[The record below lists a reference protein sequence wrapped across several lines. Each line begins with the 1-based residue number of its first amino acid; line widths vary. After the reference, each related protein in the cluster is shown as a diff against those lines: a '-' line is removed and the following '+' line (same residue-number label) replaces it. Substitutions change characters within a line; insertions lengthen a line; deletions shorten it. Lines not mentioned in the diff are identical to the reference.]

1 MVWARTGVTRTR
13 WPRRA
18 DSLHD
23 VNRRII
29 TEADA
34 GPGAAQDVDGYFDRV
49 LKCLPIE
56 VIAVYTVVASAAE
69 PAFKGRTLQWWLGM
83 LLLGG
88 TLAAPAYAWYAL
100 RVRRWA
106 QLGMLTLAFVVVVAA
121 MGGWFGTL
129 SWWNGF
135 FPVLGTVAFGV
146 AVAMLDFGPPLPW
159 RPKPV
164 KHAVP
169 GQPIGPPSGPP
180 PGAPLGD
187 LPGGDEVP
195 AWPGQ
200 RDGAADAA
208 GAVVEPR
215 EADEGSSLL
224 RVWRGDR
231 DRGGDRP

>member
-1 MVWARTGVTRTR
+1 
-13 WPRRA
+13 
-18 DSLHD
+18 

-34 GPGAAQDVDGYFDRV
+34 GPGSGQPGPGKDVDGYFDKV
-49 LKCLPIE
+49 LKCLPVE

-69 PAFKGRTLQWWLGM
+69 PAFNGRTLQWWLGV

-135 FPVLGTVAFGV
+135 FPVLGTVTFGV

-164 KHAVP
+164 KHATAP
-169 GQPIGPPSGPP
+169 GALGGEPPGKVG
-180 PGAPLGD
+180 GAPLGE
-187 LPGGDEVP
+187 LPGGEEAP
-195 AWPGQ
+195 AWPEQ
-200 RDGAADAA
+200 RAGDPAAAADP
-208 GAVVEPR
+208 VEPR
-215 EADEGSSLL
+215 EPDEGSGLL
-224 RVWRGDR
+224 RVWRGNQ
-231 DRGGDRP
+231 RGTDPR

>member
-1 MVWARTGVTRTR
+1 
-13 WPRRA
+13 
-18 DSLHD
+18 

-34 GPGAAQDVDGYFDRV
+34 GPGAPQDVDGYFDRV
-49 LKCLPIE
+49 LKCLPVE

-69 PAFKGRTLQWWLGM
+69 PAFTGRTLQWWLGI

-106 QLGMLTLAFVVVVAA
+106 HLGMLTLAFVVVVAA

-129 SWWNGF
+129 SWWSGF

-159 RPKPV
+159 RPKAVKPAAPAAPAAPV
-164 KHAVP
+164 
-169 GQPIGPPSGPP
+169 GPP

-187 LPGGDEVP
+187 LPGGDGVP

-200 RDGAADAA
+200 RAGEEGPHGGDPGGGHPGDADPSARTVAA
-208 GAVVEPR
+208 PR
-215 EADEGSSLL
+215 EPDEGSSLL
-224 RVWRGDR
+224 RVWRGNQ
-231 DRGGDRP
+231 RGTDPR